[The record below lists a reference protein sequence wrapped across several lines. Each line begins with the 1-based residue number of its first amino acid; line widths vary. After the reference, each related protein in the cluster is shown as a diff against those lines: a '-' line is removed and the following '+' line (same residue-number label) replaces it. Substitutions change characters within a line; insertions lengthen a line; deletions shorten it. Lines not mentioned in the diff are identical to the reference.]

1 MDKTVELRKKELR
14 KKELRKKELRKNE
27 LVAFFEP
34 KADSA
39 DPRNVTVISNSIN
52 GRTVIDGHDP
62 YYKFPEGGPRKSDR
76 DHNLT
81 SGPDPPLLIGFRVK
95 SHLDHVHQASRT
107 LIAMIRHMLAM
118 CYHTTHVQPHTRPE
132 ASHARP
138 APSHARPEP
147 SHARPE
153 LSYARPEP
161 SYARPEPSY
170 ARSEPS
176 YARSEL
182 THTLALS
189 VCVITLLKYYYYKG
203 IYNRNVRWTTL
214 KKLS

>member
-14 KKELRKKELRKNE
+14 KKELRKNELRMNE

-39 DPRNVTVISNSIN
+39 DPRNLTVISNSIN

-95 SHLDHVHQASRT
+95 GSVWSKKSFPFFAENMTIRSILNLWWHSEILK
-107 LIAMIRHMLAM
+107 LILGVVRGMFTKRLKG
-118 CYHTTHVQPHTRPE
+118 TRRLLYTVKSDFFE
-132 ASHARP
+132 M
-138 APSHARPEP
+138 
-147 SHARPE
+147 
-153 LSYARPEP
+153 
-161 SYARPEPSY
+161 
-170 ARSEPS
+170 
-176 YARSEL
+176 
-182 THTLALS
+182 TALHS
-189 VCVITLLKYYYYKG
+189 KC
-203 IYNRNVRWTTL
+203 
-214 KKLS
+214 